1 MRRRKIGGGEH
12 RDHAFRLLRI
22 GRIDA
27 GYLREGMRRAHKKG
41 RKCALGFDVVTE
53 VALPAQ
59 ERIVFDAS
67 RPGAIAGS
75 GRLRHAVLR

>member
-1 MRRRKIGGGEH
+1 
-12 RDHAFRLLRI
+12 
-22 GRIDA
+22 
-27 GYLREGMRRAHKKG
+27 MRRAHKKG